1 MKKKIALVLTLAICM
16 AGLTACGGKDDNKS
30 DSGKTESTTVQEEQ
44 KDFECSELADKLQAE
59 GSFTDLAVLDSKIAI
74 ERLYGLDPEQIEA
87 SAFYS
92 NSNATAEDVAVI
104 KVKDESYTA
113 TVKKAIED
121 RVAEQKASFK
131 DYNAAE
137 VPKLEEAVIKV
148 SGKYVVLV
156 VSGDSA
162 KAKDIVGEYLK

>member
-1 MKKKIALVLTLAICM
+1 MKKKIALALTLVICM
-16 AGLTACGGKDDNKS
+16 AGLAACGDKKDDKKS
-30 DSGKTESTTVQEEQ
+30 DNTKTESTTQEEQ
-44 KDFECSELADKLQAE
+44 KDFECSELADKLKAE
-59 GSFTDLAVLDSKIAI
+59 GSFTDLQALDSKIAV

-92 NSNATAEDVAVI
+92 NSNATAEEVAVI
-104 KVKDESYTA
+104 KVKDESYA
-113 TVKKAIED
+113 STVKKAFED
-121 RVAEQKASFK
+121 RVAEQTASFK

-137 VPKLEEAVIKV
+137 VPKLEDAVIKT

-162 KAKDIVGEYLK
+162 KAKDIISGYIK

>member
-1 MKKKIALVLTLAICM
+1 MRKKLALVFTLVICM
-16 AGLTACGGKDDNKS
+16 AGLAACGDKKDDSSK
-30 DSGKTESTTVQEEQ
+30 DTKTESTTAAVQE
-44 KDFECSELADKLQAE
+44 DFSVSELADKLKAE
-59 GSFTDLAVLDSKIAI
+59 GSFTDLAPLDSKIG
-74 ERLYGLDPEQIEA
+74 ERLYDLDAEQIEA
-87 SAFYS
+87 DAYYS

-121 RVAEQKASFK
+121 RVAEQKESFK

-137 VPKLEEAVIKV
+137 VPKLEDAVIKV
-148 SGKYVVLV
+148 SGKYVVFV

-162 KAKDIVGEYLK
+162 KAKDIIANYIK